1 MEGVIILFKKLTVEE
16 QLQKERER
24 NLVLVNRQIE
34 LENAILELA
43 DVVVSMEVGI
53 DG

>member
-1 MEGVIILFKKLTVEE
+1 MFKKLTVEE